1 MAESTDPLV
10 AFSDHVS
17 SVPQAASSV
26 CMAMADCP
34 QDIHWRSGVIVRA
47 EEVLDRG
54 ENIKITLPG
63 GRLVEASLAGRDPST
78 DAQCSASSRHR
89 SDGGPDHRRGVA
101 SPAPP
106 VKVIPG

>member
-78 DAQCSASSRHR
+78 DVAVLRFQPDRLTAAQTIDAASLRLHHLSR
-89 SDGGPDHRRGVA
+89 
-101 SPAPP
+101 
-106 VKVIPG
+106 